1 MATIIGSYY
10 ANWPR
15 SIKNT
20 DQWSVMAT
28 SDHLSSNK
36 DARATDSCFS
46 LIGPHQ
52 CGVLMVIGG
61 WLADSVSTPS
71 ETLFVAGRGYQS
83 KDMLHAL

>member
-15 SIKNT
+15 SIKNI

-28 SDHLSSNK
+28 SDHLLSSNK

-46 LIGPHQ
+46 LIVPHQ
-52 CGVLMVIGG
+52 CGILMVIGG
-61 WLADSVSTPS
+61 WLADSVSTLS
-71 ETLFVAGRGYQS
+71 ETLFCS
-83 KDMLHAL
+83 S